1 MPAALREL
9 PPAGTAAMPL
19 GPATAAVRAYW
30 NAHVTDWPITNRD
43 PGSPAFFAET
53 EAYRFE
59 KLDYLDRVAG
69 YADHP
74 GEAVLDVGC
83 GLGND
88 TARFAK
94 GGAHVTG
101 IDIAPRAIELARA
114 NFAQRGLQG
123 RFELM
128 DGEAMTFPDAS
139 FDFVY
144 CHTVL
149 HFTPHPERMIGEI
162 HRVLKPGGKA
172 LLMAVNR
179 RSWMRLMHRL
189 AKVEIDHLEAPV
201 FHWLTEAQLAA
212 MTAPFARTRVVA
224 ERFPVRTKVHKGLKA
239 ALFNTVFV
247 DLFNALPRRWIEGT
261 GHHLLIFAEKAEG
274 AHGAEPTP

>member
-1 MPAALREL
+1 MSAAWRSV
-9 PPAGTAAMPL
+9 PPAGTATVPDD
-19 GPATAAVRAYW
+19 PVVSAVRDYW
-30 NAHVTDWPITNRD
+30 NDHVVDWPITSRD

-59 KLDYLDRVAG
+59 KLDYLERVVDYAG
-69 YADHP
+69 HA

-88 TARFAK
+88 TARFAA
-94 GGAHVTG
+94 GGARVTG
-101 IDIAPRAIELARA
+101 IDIAPRAIELVRA
-114 NFAQRGLQG
+114 NFAQRRLEG

-149 HFTPHPERMIGEI
+149 HFTPHPARMIREI
-162 HRVLKPGGKA
+162 HRVLKPGGRA

-189 AKVEIDHLEAPV
+189 AKVEIDHLQAPV
-201 FHWLTEAQLAA
+201 FHWLTRAELEVMA
-212 MTAPFARTRVVA
+212 APFARTRVVV
-224 ERFPVRTKVHKGLKA
+224 ERFPVRTKVHTGLKA
-239 ALFNTVFV
+239 RLFNTLFV
-247 DLFNALPRRWIEGT
+247 DLFNALPRRWLEDT
-261 GHHLLIFAEKAEG
+261 GHHLLVFAEKATAAEP
-274 AHGAEPTP
+274 AEPTS